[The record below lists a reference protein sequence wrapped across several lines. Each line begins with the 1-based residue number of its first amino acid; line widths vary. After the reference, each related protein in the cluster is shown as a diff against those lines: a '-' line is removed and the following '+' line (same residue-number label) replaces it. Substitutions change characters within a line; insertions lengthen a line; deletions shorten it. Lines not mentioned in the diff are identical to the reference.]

1 MIEEKNIFNK
11 KVIAFFHPNIKKI
24 QSPKSPKVD
33 VRGGLPI
40 GGVALPNPEMLKKI
54 KNDPDTMMNMML

>member
-1 MIEEKNIFNK
+1 MNLSPKHK
-11 KVIAFFHPNIKKI
+11 KKI

-33 VRGGLPI
+33 VKGGLPILPI